1 MIYTVTFNPSLDYV
15 VTVPHLEVGAINRTK
30 GEEIFPGGKGINVSW
45 VLRNLGIPTR
55 ILGFKAGFTGEEIQH
70 LVEAQGIACDLLPVE
85 KGFSRINVKVRSREE
100 TAING
105 QGPSIGEADLARL
118 LKQLEAL
125 EPGDMLVLSGS
136 GPSGCA
142 PTLYGQ
148 IARLMQQRDIP
159 CVVDATGKLLANALE
174 AGPFLVKPN
183 KEELEDLLGRKLA
196 TEADLVEG
204 ARELRKRGARNVLI
218 SLGGDG
224 ALLVDAFDVVHRHTA
239 PQGTMVNT
247 VGAGDSM
254 VAGFLAGYLKHHDYA
269 EALQWGICAGSATAF
284 SMHLATGE
292 AIEELVKGN

>member
-45 VLRNLGIPTR
+45 VLQNLGIPTR
-55 ILGFKAGFTGEEIQH
+55 ILGFKAGFTGEEIQR
-70 LVEAQGIACDLLPVE
+70 LVEVRGIACDLLPVA
-85 KGFSRINVKVRSREE
+85 KGFSRINVKVRSDEE

-105 QGPSIGEADLARL
+105 QGPVIEEEDLARL

-125 EPGDMLVLSGS
+125 QPGDVLVLSGS

-148 IARLMQQRDIP
+148 IAHLMQQRDIP
-159 CVVDATGKLLANALE
+159 CVVDATGELLENALK

-183 KEELEDLLGRKLA
+183 KEELEDLLGRKLP
-196 TEADLVEG
+196 TEADLIDG
-204 ARELRKRGARNVLI
+204 ARELRQRGARNVLI

-224 ALLVDAFDVVHRHTA
+224 ALLVDDLDVVHRHTA
-239 PQGTMVNT
+239 PEGHMVNT

-254 VAGFLAGYLKHHDYA
+254 VAGFLAGYLKNRDYA
-269 EALQWGICAGSATAF
+269 EALHWGICAGSATAF
-284 SMHLATGE
+284 SMHLATRE
-292 AIEELVKGN
+292 FVEKLVKGN

>member
-15 VTVPHLEVGAINRTK
+15 VTLPKLEVGAINRTK

-45 VLRNLGIPTR
+45 VLQNLGIPTR
-55 ILGFKAGFTGEEIQH
+55 ILCFKAGFTGEEIQR
-70 LVEAQGIACDLLPVE
+70 LVEARGMACDLLPVVE
-85 KGFSRINVKVRSREE
+85 GFSRINVKVRAGEE
-100 TAING
+100 TAVNG
-105 QGPSIGEADLARL
+105 QGPKIGEADLARL

-125 EPGDMLVLSGS
+125 QPGDMLVLSGS

-148 IARLMQQRDIP
+148 IAHLMQERDIP

-183 KEELEDLLGRKLA
+183 REELEDLLGRKLPTDA
-196 TEADLVEG
+196 ALIDG

-218 SLGGDG
+218 SLGGEG
-224 ALLVDAFDVVHRHTA
+224 ALLVDAYDVVHRHTA
-239 PQGTMVNT
+239 PEGHMVNT

-254 VAGFLAGYLKHHDYA
+254 VAGFLAGYLRNKDYE
-269 EALQWGICAGSATAF
+269 EALHWGICAGSATAF
-284 SMHLATGE
+284 SMHLAE
-292 AIEELVKGN
+292 KEDIEKLVKGN